1 MVNMR
6 KVVRS
11 LKYEIFKNIILS
23 TFLKTMV
30 VFFVFDII
38 KSFMDFSF
46 TFSYIAAGAYFMIV
60 MLKRAREINIKV
72 FEKHNPEIKEML
84 TTAADNVRNEN
95 TVVLELFKEV
105 MQKLKKVSSGTIIMP
120 GTIMMLI
127 IAIPVLALIDF
138 QLTPVRIDA
147 ISQEAIMQ
155 NLEKVTFIKNIFK
168 KANVDDSDD
177 VIEESELLDDEDIY
191 GERSVAI
198 LGDNEIDIKL
208 NLGYETDLTKPRE
221 EDIEQTVFTD
231 FPTED
236 DTVVAYDASSRSEV
250 LEISNE
256 AKLAREYNERIRN
269 MDIG

>member
-6 KVVRS
+6 RVVRS
-11 LKYEIFKNIILS
+11 LKYEIFKNIVLS
-23 TFLKTMV
+23 TFLKAIV

-46 TFSYIAAGAYFMIV
+46 TFSYIAAGTYFMIV
-60 MLKRAREINIKV
+60 MLKRTREINIKV

-95 TVVLELFKEV
+95 IVVLELFKEV
-105 MQKLKKVSSGTIIMP
+105 MEKLKKVSSGTIIMP

-127 IAIPVLALIDF
+127 ITIPILALIDF
-138 QLTPVRIDA
+138 QLTPIRIDA
-147 ISQEAIMQ
+147 ISQETIME
-155 NLEKVTFIKNIFK
+155 NFDKITFIKNIFK
-168 KANVDDSDD
+168 KADNTDD
-177 VIEESELLDDEDIY
+177 VIEESDLLEDEDIY

-221 EDIEQTVFTD
+221 EDLEQTVFTD
-231 FPTED
+231 FPALGAG
-236 DTVVAYDASSRSEV
+236 VVTYDSSSRSEV

-256 AKLAREYNERIRN
+256 AKLAREYNQKIRD
-269 MDIG
+269 MG